1 MTCQAPQN
9 MMAGQTTAKAITTAV
24 IQLQLQVTSA
34 MTLINTAKIGQTQ
47 SQRFITTS
55 YAFNEVIFFRLS
67 SVELTMTDRE
77 LKAIAAAA
85 IIGFRK
91 PSAATGMP
99 TVL

>member
-1 MTCQAPQN
+1 MI
-9 MMAGQTTAKAITTAV
+9 AGQTMANAITTAV
-24 IQLQLQVTSA
+24 IQLQPQLTSA
-34 MTLINTAKIGQTQ
+34 ITLINTARIGQIQ

-55 YAFNEVIFFRLS
+55 YAFNEVIFFPFS
-67 SVELTMTDRE
+67 NAELTMTESE